1 MVLEGVREESGGSET
16 DNKSESGDSAEPE
29 VKILRYAVKYSRYEK
44 EVKSL
49 RYAVKHSRYESDSE
63 SESGWSVDDGWEG

>member
-1 MVLEGVREESGGSET
+1 MVVEGVVEESGGSET

-29 VKILRYAVKYSRYEK
+29 VKILRYAVKHSRYEK

-49 RYAVKHSRYESDSE
+49 RYAVKH
-63 SESGWSVDDGWEG
+63 